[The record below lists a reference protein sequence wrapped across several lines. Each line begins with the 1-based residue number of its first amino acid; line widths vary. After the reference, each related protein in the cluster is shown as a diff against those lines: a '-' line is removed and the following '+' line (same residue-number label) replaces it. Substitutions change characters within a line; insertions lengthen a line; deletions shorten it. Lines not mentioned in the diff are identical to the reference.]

1 MHQFLLFLLATL
13 VLGVVGVV
21 GIYVKFLAV
30 LCSLLGC
37 CVKMAAE
44 SLYARMATP
53 TIRRLS
59 ARKG

>member
-1 MHQFLLFLLATL
+1 MHQFLLFLVATV

-30 LCSLLGC
+30 LCSLFGC
-37 CVKMAAE
+37 CVKIAAGSVYE
-44 SLYARMATP
+44 RMAIP